1 MRGLFLITTLC
12 SLTGLIPCIYGLFK
26 IKRINKIYYLFI
38 LLVSFGCLIEILARI
53 FVILNELNL
62 SRILINIYI
71 LFEGVIFLII
81 FKKWQTIYRKSILY
95 ICSSLLLLVW
105 LFDNFI
111 ISSITQINSIYNTFY
126 SILIVQFAIKL
137 FQQSNFKNLTSL
149 FKDPYFIISCT
160 LILNYSYRAVFES
173 LYLFKLEFSNNFFLN
188 AFFILIT
195 LNVFSN
201 CTYTYAIYYMKQRK
215 KLTSFYLL

>member
-12 SLTGLIPCIYGLFK
+12 SLTGLLPCIYGLFK
-26 IKRINKIYYLFI
+26 IKRINKIHYLFI
-38 LLVSFGCLIEILARI
+38 LLVSFGCLTEILARI
-53 FVILNELNL
+53 LVILNELNL

-71 LFEGVIFLII
+71 LLEGVLFLFI
-81 FKKWQTIYRKSILY
+81 FKQWQTIYRKSILY
-95 ICSSLLLLVW
+95 IFSALLLLVW
-105 LFDNFI
+105 LIDNFV

-126 SILIVQFAIKL
+126 SILVVQFAIKL
-137 FQQSNFKNLTSL
+137 FQQSNFKNLSSL
-149 FKDPYFIISCT
+149 FKDPYFIISST

-215 KLTSFYLL
+215 RLTSFYLL